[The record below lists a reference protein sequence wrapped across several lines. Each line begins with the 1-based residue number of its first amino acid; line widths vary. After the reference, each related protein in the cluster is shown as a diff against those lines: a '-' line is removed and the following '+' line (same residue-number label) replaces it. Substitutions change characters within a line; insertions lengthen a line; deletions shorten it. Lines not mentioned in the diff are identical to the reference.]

1 MRYGEALPWV
11 MEEAGVETEFAAA
24 CSRLCKSAM
33 VVILL
38 MFDGETDHFI
48 VGLYTAP

>member
-1 MRYGEALPWV
+1 MGYGENLPCV

-38 MFDGETDHFI
+38 MFDGETGHFLI
-48 VGLYTAP
+48 GLYTAP

>member
-1 MRYGEALPWV
+1 MRYGEALRWV

-48 VGLYTAP
+48 VRLYTAP